1 MFKPLIQFVLQHL
14 MQQNSWT
21 APLLQPYANQ
31 TICMDFKVARV
42 ALTILQNG
50 ELAVAADSA
59 TADATIHLPPS
70 LAMRLLRKDPLAS
83 SLIKIDGDVAL
94 GIEIGKIFSAIR
106 WDVEED
112 LSKIVGDVAAY
123 QVVQLGQEKF
133 KQLQANAKN
142 LGEMLVE
149 YWQEEQPLI
158 AKKSSIE
165 RFNQSVDQLREDT
178 DRLQSR
184 VDRLLA
190 AAPSRESR

>member
-14 MQQNSWT
+14 MQQNDWT

-31 TICMDFKVARV
+31 TLGFDFKVTQV
-42 ALTILQNG
+42 NLTILPNG

-59 TADATIHLPPS
+59 TSDATIHLPPS
-70 LAMRLLRKDPLAS
+70 LIMRLMRKDPLAA

-94 GIEIGKIFSAIR
+94 GIEVGKILSAVR
-106 WDVEED
+106 WDVEGD
-112 LSKIVGDVAAY
+112 LSKVVGDIAAY
-123 QVVQLGQEKF
+123 QVVELGQEKF
-133 KQLQANAKN
+133 KQLQANARN

-158 AKKSSIE
+158 AKKTSIE
-165 RFNQSVDQLREDT
+165 HFNQSVDRLREDA

-184 VDRLLA
+184 VDNLLA
-190 AAPSRESR
+190 ASPSSESR